1 METRKRLYKATNLG
15 LTMTERVKK
24 DKSRQNEKR
33 NNRFAANRKIDVDED
48 NSLTT
53 PVKPAPIKLS
63 QIKDKPEK
71 LKAYIEQ
78 KRTTKL
84 REKVEQRSP
93 FIPYVPS
100 GRWIERKEP
109 LKKPK
114 AFTISSPIKNALMSD
129 GKIFKKST
137 IKQIATTARKENAT
151 AVKKSK
157 KEEPIKSRKKILTE
171 FNNVPQNE
179 EKLTVQPAQNLDDT
193 FEIIPDQ
200 QENLVADD
208 SVIEILSRVLSPHIL
223 PLHFSENV
231 RNDEKT
237 EVTENV
243 QNDEVTGSDQKS
255 KVTESNENEKDI
267 AITVTPVKK
276 SSPIVEKKI
285 EMPAQVNKELNPV
298 KEKKKEI
305 KKQTAKI
312 VVPVKRPIREK
323 KPAKSVESKQVNKA
337 KKVPKSKSV
346 QEQITFSPVQE
357 EVVANPVPKKLQSST
372 YKFYKSSLDNQVA
385 YISIQLKAFTYN
397 LDSFINKLSE
407 DMQSN
412 IHQTIQQGNLL
423 INEKMKGFGDLLE
436 KFENVEPKTI
446 TDDDIENYWMIL
458 FDQVE
463 LFKNNLQS
471 VQEAKSIATKDENK
485 RRTRKTILDTP
496 TRRSRRIAETGDTP
510 RHNAATC
517 FGCTPISSSKVNT
530 PKSAKTRRTAFK
542 KSIAFEEIS
551 KN

>member
-1 METRKRLYKATNLG
+1 METRKRLYKTTNLG
-15 LTMTERVKK
+15 LTMTERLKK
-24 DKSRQNEKR
+24 DKGRQNEQR

-48 NSLTT
+48 NSITT

-114 AFTISSPIKNALMSD
+114 AFTISTPIKNALMSD

-137 IKQIATTARKENAT
+137 IKQIATTARKENVT
-151 AVKKSK
+151 AFKKSK
-157 KEEPIKSRKKILTE
+157 KEEPAKSRKKILTE
-171 FNNVPQNE
+171 FNNAPQFE
-179 EKLTVQPAQNLDDT
+179 EKLTVQPQLNLDDT

-200 QENLVADD
+200 QENLLNDD
-208 SVIEILSRVLSPHIL
+208 SVIEVISPQLL
-223 PLHFSENV
+223 PLTFSENV
-231 RNDEKT
+231 HHDEKF
-237 EVTENV
+237 EEFK
-243 QNDEVTGSDQKS
+243 SD
-255 KVTESNENEKDI
+255 EKDI

-276 SSPIVEKKI
+276 LSPIVEKKI
-285 EMPAQVNKELNPV
+285 EMPAIVNKDLNRIN
-298 KEKKKEI
+298 EMKKEV

-323 KPAKSVESKQVNKA
+323 KPAKSVESKQVNKN

-346 QEQITFSPVQE
+346 QEQITVSPVQE
-357 EVVANPVPKKLQSST
+357 EIIVNPVPKKVQSST

-385 YISIQLKAFTYN
+385 YISIQLKAFTNN
-397 LDSFINKLSE
+397 LDSFINKLSD

-412 IHQTIQQGNLL
+412 IHQTIQQGHLL
-423 INEKMKGFGDLLE
+423 INEKMTGFGDLLE
-436 KFENVEPKTI
+436 KFENAPEPKTI
-446 TDDDIENYWMIL
+446 TDDDIENYWMML

-463 LFKNNLQS
+463 AFKNNLQLLK
-471 VQEAKSIATKDENK
+471 EAKLIATKDENK

-510 RHNAATC
+510 RHNAASC
-517 FGCTPISSSKVNT
+517 FGCTPISASKVNT

-542 KSIAFEEIS
+542 KSIAFDELS
-551 KN
+551 KK